1 MLMLMLALLASDAD
15 AASADVQEN
24 LVGQDNNPQALS
36 SLRSIFRF
44 AAVSPTVRTAV
55 EVLQA
60 EFGEVVG
67 VSAQAASIKVRLPI
81 SHDPI

>member
-15 AASADVQEN
+15 AASADQEN

-55 EVLQA
+55 EVFQA